1 LGWADETMSDARG
14 TIQFYNV
21 PELRDPYL
29 VAAWSGMGAVAL
41 LTVNYLRE
49 ELRAQLFGR
58 IDPPHYYA
66 PSQVLI
72 EDGLIQ
78 PITLPETRFYY
89 WHSGS
94 HHDLVLV
101 VGTEQPSDAY
111 RMAVEISTAAAELGV
126 QRVYTAAAYPTFIH
140 HTSDPAVW
148 GTATHADLLIELEN
162 LGVNLM
168 RQGTIGGLNGLLLSV
183 AKEHEIDGACLLG
196 EIPIY
201 TTQMV
206 NPKAS
211 QAVLWPLMHLLGVEV
226 SLQKLAVWAQDLQ
239 PQMDQLYEM
248 LPEHAREAL
257 QRGERPAEDLT
268 QPSSEAEPPLVAD
281 EAFFDE
287 IERFLSEQR
296 GSPDDAASDE
306 DEPEA

>member
-1 LGWADETMSDARG
+1 MSDAHG
-14 TIQFYNV
+14 AVQLYNV
-21 PELRDPYL
+21 PDLRDPYL

-49 ELRAQLFGR
+49 ELQAQLFGR
-58 IDPPHYYA
+58 IDPRRYYA
-66 PSQVLI
+66 PTQIPV

-78 PITLPETRFYY
+78 PIALPETRLYY
-89 WHSGS
+89 WNTGS
-94 HHDLVLV
+94 HHDLVLAI
-101 VGTEQPSDAY
+101 GTEQPSDTY
-111 RMAVEISTAAAELGV
+111 RMAVEISLAAASLGV

-148 GTATHADLLIELEN
+148 GTATHRDLLIDLEN
-162 LGVNLM
+162 LGVKPM

-196 EIPIY
+196 EIPLY

-211 QAVLWPLMHLLGVEV
+211 RAVLWHLAHLLDIEI
-226 SLQKLAVWAQDLQ
+226 SLEKLSVWAKDLQ
-239 PQMDQLYEM
+239 PQMDQLYDM
-248 LPEHAREAL
+248 LPDHIREAL
-257 QRGERPAEDLT
+257 ERGERPEEGLT
-268 QPSSEAEPPLVAD
+268 EPPSEAEPPLEAD

-296 GSPDDAASDE
+296 GSQDESADSE